1 VIEEV
6 NVKGPASGASA
17 VSTAPQTATP
27 VSISI
32 VIPTL
37 NESAGLPILLNRLAL
52 LTERWPRDKFEI
64 VLVDG
69 GSTDG
74 TRSLA
79 LSRVDLLIRSQSGR
93 ARQQN
98 AGAAVARHDLL
109 FFLHADS
116 TLPQDFLEQLD
127 VACAKGGLWGRFDVG
142 FDSQLR
148 RYRILAWLM
157 NWRSRLT
164 GICTGDQG
172 LFIRRDLFVQ
182 VGGFADIPLMEDI
195 EICRRLR
202 RYGAPFCIPSV
213 LITSS
218 RRWQTNGFVRT
229 VLLMWSLRW
238 RYFFGATPEQLVER
252 YYPARGSRAG
262 GEGKSDE

>member
-1 VIEEV
+1 MIEEV

-37 NESAGLPILLNRLAL
+37 NESSGLQILLNRLAL

-148 RYRILAWLM
+148 RYRLLAWLM

-172 LFIRRDLFVQ
+172 LFISRDLFVQ

-202 RYGAPFCIPSV
+202 RYGAPVCIPSV

-218 RRWQTNGFVRT
+218 RRWHTNGFVRT